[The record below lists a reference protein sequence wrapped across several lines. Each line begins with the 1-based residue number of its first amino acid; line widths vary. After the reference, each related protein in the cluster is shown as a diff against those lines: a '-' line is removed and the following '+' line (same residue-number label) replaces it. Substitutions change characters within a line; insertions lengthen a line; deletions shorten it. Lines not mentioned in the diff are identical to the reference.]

1 MSCRLILLSFF
12 FLMRRRPPKSTRT
25 DTLFPYTTLCRSM
38 IARGGPLESTM
49 DRLCREV
56 EGRLP
61 GVRCSVAAQFEM
73 GLLRP
78 VAASSIARATQ
89 VQMECVPV
97 GPDAGPCGAAAYL
110 GHTVTLIDLAADPRF
125 ADLRDLAGTALAAC
139 LSDERRV
146 GTEGGSTCLS
156 WWTPE

>member
-1 MSCRLILLSFF
+1 MI
-12 FLMRRRPPKSTRT
+12 RRPPRSTRPY
-25 DTLFPYTTLCRSM
+25 TLFPYTPLFRSILEM

-49 DRLCREV
+49 ARLGREV

-78 VAASSIARATQ
+78 VAAPSIARDAR

-97 GPDAGPCGAAAYL
+97 GPDAGPCGAATYL

-125 ADLRDLAGTALAAC
+125 ADLRDLDGTALAAC
-139 LSDERRV
+139 QIGRAHV
-146 GTEGGSTCLS
+146 
-156 WWTPE
+156 